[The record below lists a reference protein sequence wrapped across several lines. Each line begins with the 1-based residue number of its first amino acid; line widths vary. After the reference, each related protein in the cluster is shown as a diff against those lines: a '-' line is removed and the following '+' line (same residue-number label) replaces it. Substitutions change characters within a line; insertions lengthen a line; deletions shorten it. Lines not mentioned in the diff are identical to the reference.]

1 MQAQSESQQRKWLLV
16 FLIQKIRAK
25 MQQKENHKQSAKVV
39 SADKVESTVVDL
51 NEYLEEGDPDRLM
64 IRKILVL
71 RYRGVSAM

>member
-25 MQQKENHKQSAKVV
+25 MQQKENDKQSAKVV

-71 RYRGVSAM
+71 RYRGVSTM